1 MEQAIQV
8 FINLIRSALTGQAL
22 SSETIQKITPEVLP
36 QLYQIAA
43 KQDQV
48 HMVAY
53 ALKKH
58 GLLGEDKVSTG
69 LASNLRFTLY
79 RHETLMHAQSEIY
92 QVLEEA
98 GVDYVPLKGAVI
110 RDLYPEAWMRTSSDV
125 DILVREESLD
135 QAKDALVSKLGYKV
149 IKNNYHDIAMLSPQ
163 NMLLELHFKIS
174 ENEEKMDRMLEKVW
188 EYVSPA
194 EANLHC
200 VETDSRCLETG
211 SHRMEMTNE
220 YLLFHSYAHMLYHFI
235 NGGCGMRYVI
245 DIWIL
250 EQKLEYDAA
259 KLEKLLEVCGMCA
272 FASYT
277 RKLARVWFEGESH
290 DHETALMEM
299 YIIEAGLFG
308 DVRSKVKAR
317 KVKTEGKG
325 EYLFQRVFIPY
336 REFCSSYP
344 ILSKYPI
351 LYPYYTVKRWFKIFD
366 RQKAEQAV
374 YEIQLNQEMKQE
386 SIKKLRELFGKLEL

>member
-1 MEQAIQV
+1 MKQAIQL
-8 FINLIRSALTGQAL
+8 FINLIKSSLTGQTL
-22 SSETIQKITPEVLP
+22 SSETMLKITPEILP
-36 QLYQIAA
+36 LLYQIAA

-48 HMVAY
+48 QVLAY

-58 GLLGEDKVSTG
+58 GLLREDEVSAC
-69 LASNLRFTLY
+69 LASNLRWGLY
-79 RHETLMHAQSEIY
+79 RHEMMQQAQSEIY

-98 GVDYVPLKGAVI
+98 EVDYVPLKGAVI
-110 RDLYPEAWMRTSSDV
+110 RDFYPEAWMRTSGDI
-125 DILVREESLD
+125 DILVCEASLE
-135 QAKDALVSKLGYKV
+135 QAKNALISKLGYRV
-149 IKNNYHDIAMLSPQ
+149 TKNNYHDIAMLSPQ
-163 NMLLELHFKIS
+163 GMLLELHFQIS
-174 ENEEKMDRMLEKVW
+174 ENEEKMDRMLTKVW
-188 EYVSPA
+188 EYVSRR
-194 EANLHC
+194 EA
-200 VETDSRCLETG
+200 G

-220 YLLFHSYAHMLYHFI
+220 YLLFHSYVHMLYHFI

-250 EQKLEYDAA
+250 EQKLAFDAA
-259 KLEKLLEVCGMCA
+259 KLEKLLEICGMSA

-277 RKLARVWFEGESH
+277 RKLARVWFEGEAH
-290 DHETALMEM
+290 DHETSLMEM

-325 EYLFQRVFIPY
+325 EYLLQRVFIPY

-344 ILSKYPI
+344 ILSKYPV

-366 RQKAEQAV
+366 RRKAEQAIC
-374 YEIQLNQEMKQE
+374 EIQLNQEMHGE
-386 SIKKLRELFGKLEL
+386 SVQKLRELFYKLDI

>member
-1 MEQAIQV
+1 MEQAIQL

-22 SSETIQKITPEVLP
+22 SSETIRKITPEVLP
-36 QLYQIAA
+36 LLYQIAA

-48 HMVAY
+48 QVLAY

-58 GLLGEDKVSTG
+58 GLLGEDEVSAC
-69 LASNLRFTLY
+69 LASTLRWGLY
-79 RHETLMHAQSEIY
+79 RHEMMVQEQNAIY

-98 GVDYVPLKGAVI
+98 EVDYVPLKGAVI
-110 RDLYPEAWMRTSSDV
+110 RDVYPEAWMRTSGDI
-125 DILVREESLD
+125 DILVREESLE
-135 QAKDALVSKLGYKV
+135 QAKNVLVSKLGYRV
-149 IKNNYHDIAMLSPQ
+149 TKNNYHDIAMLSPQ
-163 NMLLELHFKIS
+163 GMLLELHFQIS
-174 ENEEKMDRMLEKVW
+174 ENEEKMDRMLTKVW
-188 EYVSPA
+188 EYVSRTK
-194 EANLHC
+194 E
-200 VETDSRCLETG
+200 S

-250 EQKLEYDAA
+250 EQKLEFDAA

-277 RKLARVWFEGESH
+277 RKLARVWFEGEAH
-290 DHETALMEM
+290 DHETSLMEM

-317 KVKTEGKG
+317 KVKTEGKAA
-325 EYLFQRVFIPY
+325 YLFQRVFIPY
-336 REFCSSYP
+336 KEFCSSYP
-344 ILSKYPI
+344 ILSKYPL

-366 RQKAEQAV
+366 RRKAEQAI

-386 SIKKLRELFGKLEL
+386 SVQKLRELFYKLDI

>member
-1 MEQAIQV
+1 MEQAIQL
-8 FINLIRSALTGQAL
+8 FINLIQSAITGQAL
-22 SSETIQKITPEVLP
+22 SSEMSSQITPEVLP
-36 QLYQIAA
+36 RLYQIAM

-48 HMVAY
+48 HMLAF

-58 GLLGEDKVSTG
+58 GLLGEDELSAH
-69 LASNLRFTLY
+69 LASTLRWGLY
-79 RHETLMHAQSEIY
+79 RHEMMQQAQNEIY

-98 GVDYVPLKGAVI
+98 EVDYVPLKGAVI
-110 RDLYPEAWMRTSSDV
+110 RDLYPEAWMRTSGDTDV
-125 DILVREESLD
+125 LVREESLER
-135 QAKDALVSKLGYKV
+135 AKDALVSKLGYRV
-149 IKNNYHDIAMLSPQ
+149 TKNNYHDIAMLSPQ

-174 ENEEKMDRMLEKVW
+174 ENEEKMDRMLTKVW
-188 EYVSPA
+188 EYVSHR
-194 EANLHC
+194 EAC
-200 VETDSRCLETG
+200 

-235 NGGCGMRYVI
+235 NGGCGIRYVI

-277 RKLARVWFEGESH
+277 RKLARVWFEGEAH
-290 DHETALMEM
+290 DRETSLMEM

-308 DVRSKVKAR
+308 DVESKVKAR
-317 KVKTEGKG
+317 KVKTEGKAT
-325 EYLFQRVFIPY
+325 YLFQRVFIPY

-344 ILSKYPI
+344 ILSKYPV

-366 RQKAEQAV
+366 RRKAGQAIC
-374 YEIQLNQEMKQE
+374 EIQLNQEMNGE
-386 SIKKLRELFGKLEL
+386 SIQKLRELFHKLEL